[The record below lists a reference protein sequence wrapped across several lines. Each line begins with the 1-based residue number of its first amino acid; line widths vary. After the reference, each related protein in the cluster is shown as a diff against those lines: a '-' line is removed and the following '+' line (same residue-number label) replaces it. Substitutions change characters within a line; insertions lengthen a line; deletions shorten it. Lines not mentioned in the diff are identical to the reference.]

1 MGVILA
7 HGDFA
12 WIIGGIVAFFG
23 IMIFL
28 AKLARGHIVDVVAS
42 GTVWYFVYSIH
53 AGSNSGIMTATLAAL
68 LFDLIGMP
76 ILRMMFRSN

>member
-12 WIIGGIVAFFG
+12 WVLGGIVAFVG
-23 IMIFL
+23 IMVFL
-28 AKLARGHIVDVVAS
+28 IKFARGDILGVVA
-42 GTVWYFVYSIH
+42 GGAVWYFVYSLH

-68 LFDLIGMP
+68 LFDFIGMP
-76 ILRMMFRSN
+76 ILKLFAKW